1 MTAEANNVDTRK
13 EHSGARLPA
22 RPKLGRRLLRAL
34 PVLGVLLILIWIFG
48 HSGVLHK
55 LETIVSDADMR
66 LNPPPT
72 DSPVAIVNIND
83 DDYRNLF
90 AGTSP
95 LDPAQLQTLISDIA
109 KGEPAVI
116 GIDID
121 TSSPR
126 FATQFRL
133 ESWTPRIVWEQ
144 ELRQIP
150 EETTGSAP
158 LEPLAILGGQKDV
171 NSAKNTAGLPLLID
185 DAEDKVTRRYR
196 RVIATKDGILPSFPW
211 AITRA
216 YLQDKPADL
225 ARFRESSDDLLI
237 RYSGDREGSH
247 RLRFSAAKVAELSQ
261 NWPAASPIRGKIV
274 LLGGSYLGQD
284 RHDTPIGQL
293 EGLEVLANV
302 IETELS
308 GGGYKAPSRGILFLL
323 ELFEAFVL
331 ILFFHILRLRTALAW
346 SLALIPMMAVACSK
360 LAYGDIHR
368 FPQFAFVLLG
378 LLIFELY
385 EHFRRSAVPRI
396 YHDIAGSS

>member
-1 MTAEANNVDTRK
+1 
-13 EHSGARLPA
+13 
-22 RPKLGRRLLRAL
+22 
-34 PVLGVLLILIWIFG
+34 
-48 HSGVLHK
+48 
-55 LETIVSDADMR
+55 
-66 LNPPPT
+66 
-72 DSPVAIVNIND
+72 
-83 DDYRNLF
+83 
-90 AGTSP
+90 
-95 LDPAQLQTLISDIA
+95 
-109 KGEPAVI
+109 
-116 GIDID
+116 
-121 TSSPR
+121 
-126 FATQFRL
+126 
-133 ESWTPRIVWEQ
+133 
-144 ELRQIP
+144 
-150 EETTGSAP
+150 
-158 LEPLAILGGQKDV
+158 
-171 NSAKNTAGLPLLID
+171 LID

-196 RVIATKDGILPSFPW
+196 RVIATKDGILPSFSW
-211 AITRA
+211 AITKA

-225 ARFRESSDDLLI
+225 AKFRESSDDLLV
-237 RYSGDREGSH
+237 RYSGNREGSH

-331 ILFFHILRLRTALAW
+331 ILFFHILRLRSALAW
-346 SLALIPMMAVACSK
+346 SLALIPMMAVVCSK

-378 LLIFELY
+378 LLVFELY
-385 EHFRRSAVPRI
+385 EHFRRTAVPRI